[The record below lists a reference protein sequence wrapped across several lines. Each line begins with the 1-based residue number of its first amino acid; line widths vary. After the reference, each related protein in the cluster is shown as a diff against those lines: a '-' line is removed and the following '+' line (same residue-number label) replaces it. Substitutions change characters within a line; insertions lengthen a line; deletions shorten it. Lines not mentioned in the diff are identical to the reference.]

1 MVSSP
6 HEAMHRVF
14 QDHPGLFSRV
24 GPALGVDFP
33 AYTSFDVMPTDLTE
47 LQPVERRVD
56 TLLRFDTERD
66 GSFLLAVE
74 AQGRKDPAKLAS
86 WAYYLGY
93 LNSKHEVP
101 PVLLVVCQDRA
112 TARWASQ
119 PIRIGPA
126 AWTSFAVFPL
136 VAGPHNLPV
145 ITDPAEAA
153 EDLALAVLAAVTHAK
168 EPDVGAI
175 LKALSAALR
184 DVPEDVANPLAEL
197 TAQGLG
203 KLPAADLWRNLMAV
217 DLSFY
222 KSPMVQEIREESRAE
237 GEARALLRVLQ
248 SRGFRLSAEL
258 EQQVSGCRDTATLN
272 RWLDR
277 AVTAETLDEVF
288 AQD

>member
-1 MVSSP
+1 MISP
-6 HEAMHRVF
+6 PR
-14 QDHPGLFSRV
+14 PPRLFSR
-24 GPALGVDFP
+24 LGLAFGVEFP
-33 AYTSFDVMPTDLTE
+33 SYTACAYVPTDRAEGEIGALW
-47 LQPVERRVD
+47 
-56 TLLRFDTERD
+56 RFETERE
-66 GSFLLAVE
+66 GTFLLAVTTQ
-74 AQGRKDPAKLAS
+74 AGKDPARRSA
-86 WAYYLGY
+86 WARRLVSLYLR
-93 LNSKHEVP
+93 HRAP
-101 PVLLVVCQDRA
+101 PVLLVVCPDRE
-112 TARWASQ
+112 TAEWASQ
-119 PIRIGPA
+119 PITAGGPF
-126 AWTSFAVFPL
+126 SSL
-136 VAGPHNLPV
+136 VLTPVAAGPHNLPPV
-145 ITDPAEAA
+145 TDPREAA
-153 EDLALAVLAAVTHAK
+153 QDPAFATLSALAHARTTSA
-168 EPDVGAI
+168 DAI

-184 DVPEDVANPLAEL
+184 DVPEDVADPLAEL